1 MIVISRD
8 QSAVQ
13 LVMDIVYGEGSVIGF
28 ISTFYDLSDQI
39 GQDFK
44 TVKGYKNL
52 RAFSNED
59 YDSGKGI
66 VRLYTWNENTGEAIV
81 EWVGDEGSRLGEYV
95 WIGEDTLLQEQF
107 G

>member
-52 RAFSNED
+52 RAFANED

-66 VRLYTWNENTGEAIV
+66 VRLYTWSENTGEAII